1 MGRFRSQTAIGLDI
15 DRGSLKAVQ
24 VSRGAGGYT
33 LQHVGYHRLP
43 PGVVVDGEVADHDQL
58 AAEIKEFW
66 TSHSFKGKSVLLG
79 VSNQKVVVRMVDFP
93 RMSPEDLKSAIGF
106 EAQDHIPMPL
116 DEAIMDYAVL
126 GPAGE
131 GSDLDR
137 ILIVAAQKE
146 MVSRYSS
153 AARAAGL
160 RPVGVDVK
168 ALALTRSVLPED
180 GRDEEGAVLILDI
193 GSELTNLIVYQG
205 GSPALT
211 QFVPGGSLYFIQA
224 VADAADIPEEEAEK
238 HLMNPR
244 VRLGYALEADE
255 PRDHPQQDEDTRR
268 NPLDATTAGGDDTV
282 DLGENVTG
290 FAGDDDGAH
299 PVAPESDGEQRES
312 TADRSEEDRT
322 SEPEARETEALEPEI
337 EGRDVHP
344 DEDSAGDETMADE
357 VAGEESADDWDPAL
371 DYDVRRGLED
381 AVGLLAE
388 DVQRSI
394 EYHYSQPGARE
405 LSQVYV
411 TGEGALVAGIDD
423 YLSELLGI
431 HTRRGHPLSRVVTN
445 RSNVSDE
452 QLKVMEP
459 VLAVAFGLAMEEQ

>member
-1 MGRFRSQTAIGLDI
+1 MGRFRSQTTIGLDI

-24 VSRGAGGYT
+24 VSKGSGGYT

-43 PGVVVDGEVADHDQL
+43 PGIVVDGEVADHDLL

-66 TSHSFKGKSVLLG
+66 TSHSFKGKSVVLG

-93 RMSPEDLKSAIGF
+93 RMSSEDLKSAIGF

-116 DEAIMDYAVL
+116 DEAIMDYVVL

-180 GRDEEGAVLILDI
+180 GQDEEGAVLILDI

-238 HLMNPR
+238 QLMNPR
-244 VRLGYALEADE
+244 VRLGYALEAEE
-255 PRDHPQQDEDTRR
+255 PRELPQQGDDTRE
-268 NPLDATTAGGDDTV
+268 NPLDPTTAGGDDTV
-282 DLGENVTG
+282 DLSESDTG
-290 FAGDDDGAH
+290 FAGEDGVYPA
-299 PVAPESDGEQRES
+299 APESDREQRE
-312 TADRSEEDRT
+312 TPAYQNEADRTPES
-322 SEPEARETEALEPEI
+322 EAREPEM
-337 EGRDVHP
+337 EGREGRS
-344 DEDSAGDETMADE
+344 DEGSAGDEPDVEET
-357 VAGEESADDWDPAL
+357 AGEESTDEWDPAL

-394 EYHYSQPGARE
+394 EYHYSRPGARE

-423 YLSELLGI
+423 YLSEFLGI
-431 HTRRGHPLSRVVTN
+431 HTRRGNPLSRVVTN

>member
-1 MGRFRSQTAIGLDI
+1 MGRFRSKTTIGLDI

-24 VSRGAGGYT
+24 VSGGSGGYT

-43 PGVVVDGEVADHDQL
+43 PGTVVDGEVADHDLL
-58 AAEIKEFW
+58 AAEMKEFW
-66 TSHSFKGKSVLLG
+66 TSHSFKGKSVILG

-93 RMSPEDLKSAIGF
+93 RMSAEDLKSAIGY

-116 DEAIMDYAVL
+116 DEAIMDYVVL

-146 MVSRYSS
+146 MVARYSS

-180 GRDEEGAVLILDI
+180 GQDDEGAILILDI

-205 GSPALT
+205 GSPVLT

-238 HLMNPR
+238 QLMNPR
-244 VRLGYALEADE
+244 VRLGYALEE
-255 PRDHPQQDEDTRR
+255 GPQELPQPNDDTRE
-268 NPLDATTAGGDDTV
+268 NPLNAGTTGDDTV
-282 DLGENVTG
+282 DLGAEFTR
-290 FAGDDDGAH
+290 FDEHDDGAFSA
-299 PVAPESDGEQRES
+299 APEDDGAQEAAAFES
-312 TADRSEEDRT
+312 E
-322 SEPEARETEALEPEI
+322 
-337 EGRDVHP
+337 
-344 DEDSAGDETMADE
+344 DE
-357 VAGEESADDWDPAL
+357 VPYTEPQDPSDEEAAPDQTEEEWDPAL

-405 LSQVYV
+405 LSRVYV

-431 HTRRGHPLSRVVTN
+431 HTRRGHPLSRVVN
-445 RSNVSDE
+445 NKSNVSEE

-459 VLAVAFGLAMEEQ
+459 VLAVALGLAMEEA

>member
-24 VSRGAGGYT
+24 VSRGSGGYT

-43 PGVVVDGEVADHDQL
+43 PGVVVDGEVADHDLL

-79 VSNQKVVVRMVDFP
+79 ISNQKVVVRMVDFP
-93 RMSPEDLKSAIGF
+93 RMSPEDLKSAIGY

-116 DEAIMDYAVL
+116 DEAIMDYVVL

-146 MVSRYSS
+146 MVARYSS

-168 ALALTRSVLPED
+168 GLALTRSVLPENVQ
-180 GRDEEGAVLILDI
+180 DEDGAVLILDI
-193 GSELTNLIVYQG
+193 GSELTNLVVYQG

-238 HLMNPR
+238 QLMNPR
-244 VRLGYALEADE
+244 VRLGYAPEAEE
-255 PRDHPQQDEDTRR
+255 PRELPQQGDDTRE
-268 NPLDATTAGGDDTV
+268 NLIDATTAGGDDTV
-282 DLGENVTG
+282 DLSEDFTG
-290 FAGDDDGAH
+290 STGGDDSAY
-299 PVAPESDGEQRES
+299 PAAPEGDREQRE
-312 TADRSEEDRT
+312 TTEYKSEEDRT
-322 SEPEARETEALEPEI
+322 PEPEM
-337 EGRDVHP
+337 EGRDVRS
-344 DEDSAGDETMADE
+344 DEDAAGDETMADE
-357 VAGEESADDWDPAL
+357 TAGEGSTDDWDPAL

-431 HTRRGHPLSRVVTN
+431 HTRRGHPLSRIASN

>member
-1 MGRFRSQTAIGLDI
+1 MGRFRSKATIGLDI

-24 VSRGAGGYT
+24 VSRGSGGYT

-43 PGVVVDGEVADHDQL
+43 PGIVVDGEVADHDML
-58 AAEIKEFW
+58 AAEMKEFW
-66 TSHSFKGKSVLLG
+66 TSHSFKGKSVVLG

-93 RMSPEDLKSAIGF
+93 RMTAEDLKSAIGF

-116 DEAIMDYAVL
+116 DEAIMDYVVL

-168 ALALTRSVLPED
+168 ALALTRSVLPSD
-180 GRDEEGAVLILDI
+180 GQDEEGAVLILDI
-193 GSELTNLIVYQG
+193 GSELTNLIVYQD

-244 VRLGYALEADE
+244 VRLGYALEE
-255 PRDHPQQDEDTRR
+255 GPQELPQPNDDTRE
-268 NPLDATTAGGDDTV
+268 NPLDAKTTSGDDTV
-282 DLGENVTG
+282 DLG
-290 FAGDDDGAH
+290 GDFTRFDDHDDSAY
-299 PVAPESDGEQRES
+299 PAPPEGDGVREPP
-312 TADRSEEDRT
+312 TYQSEEDREAEAR
-322 SEPEARETEALEPEI
+322 EPEAEH
-337 EGRDVHP
+337 GDVRPDGDSVP
-344 DEDSAGDETMADE
+344 DEPAVEEAAVEGVEDE
-357 VAGEESADDWDPAL
+357 WDPAL
-371 DYDVRRGLED
+371 DFDVRRGLED

-405 LSQVYV
+405 LSRVYV

-431 HTRRGHPLSRVVTN
+431 HTRRGHPLSRVVN
-445 RSNVSDE
+445 NKSNVSEE

-459 VLAVAFGLAMEEQ
+459 VLAVAFGLAMEEA

>member
-1 MGRFRSQTAIGLDI
+1 MGRFRSRTSIGLDI

-24 VSRGAGGYT
+24 VSGGSGGYT

-43 PGVVVDGEVADHDQL
+43 PGVVVDGEVADHDLL

-66 TSHSFKGKSVLLG
+66 NSHSFKGKSVVLG
-79 VSNQKVVVRMVDFP
+79 ISNQKVVVRMVDFP
-93 RMSPEDLKSAIGF
+93 RLPLDDLDTAIGF

-116 DEAIMDYAVL
+116 DEAIMDYVVL
-126 GPAGE
+126 GPAAE

-137 ILIVAAQKE
+137 VLIVAAQKE

-168 ALALTRSVLPED
+168 ALALTRSVFLKDEQNEED
-180 GRDEEGAVLILDI
+180 AVLLLDI

-224 VADAADIPEEEAEK
+224 VADAADISDEEAEK
-238 HLMNPR
+238 QLMNPR
-244 VRLGYALEADE
+244 VRLGYA
-255 PRDHPQQDEDTRR
+255 QDEQGPQELPQPDDNTREMPLRNANAGSGDTT
-268 NPLDATTAGGDDTV
+268 N
-282 DLGENVTG
+282 LGENSTG
-290 FAGDDDGAH
+290 YNSRDDGPDPAPPHGVRREGSPESEDVADPAPVEREPEEAAGDRSI
-299 PVAPESDGEQRES
+299 ESSDSGEPAAEEPS
-312 TADRSEEDRT
+312 TEPSAEE
-322 SEPEARETEALEPEI
+322 
-337 EGRDVHP
+337 
-344 DEDSAGDETMADE
+344 
-357 VAGEESADDWDPAL
+357 WDPAL

-423 YLSELLGI
+423 YLSEILGI
-431 HTRRGHPLSRVVTN
+431 HTRRGHPLARVVN
-445 RSNVSDE
+445 NKSNVSDE

-459 VLAVAFGLAMEEQ
+459 VLAVALGLAMEDT

>member
-1 MGRFRSQTAIGLDI
+1 MGRFRTQTIGLDI

-24 VSRGAGGYT
+24 VSRGSGGYT

-43 PGVVVDGEVADHDQL
+43 PGTIADGEVADHDLL

-66 TSHSFKGKSVLLG
+66 DSHSFKGKSVILG
-79 VSNQKVVVRMVDFP
+79 LSNQKVVVRLVDFP
-93 RMSPEDLKSAIGF
+93 RMSPEDLKTAIGY

-116 DEAIMDYAVL
+116 EEAVMDYVVL
-126 GPAGE
+126 GPAAE

-137 ILIVAAQKE
+137 ILIVAAQRE
-146 MVSRYSS
+146 MISRYTS
-153 AARAAGL
+153 AARAGGL

-168 ALALTRSVLPED
+168 ALALTRSVLPQGGYD
-180 GRDEEGAVLILDI
+180 AEGAVLIMDI
-193 GSELTNLIVYQG
+193 GSELTNLVVYQG
-205 GSPALT
+205 GSPELT

-224 VADAADIPEEEAEK
+224 IADAADIPDEEAEK

-244 VRLGYALEADE
+244 VRLGYALDAEQTQEGPHSE
-255 PRDHPQQDEDTRR
+255 PDTRET
-268 NPLDATTAGGDDTV
+268 PLDARSTGEDTAELDARDTA
-282 DLGENVTG
+282 
-290 FAGDDDGAH
+290 FADEETAELRD
-299 PVAPESDGEQRES
+299 PESERVTPPDAAEQSGEE
-312 TADRSEEDRT
+312 RSEAGW
-322 SEPEARETEALEPEI
+322 EPEAGATENGPEPDGAEETAAEEPETSV
-337 EGRDVHP
+337 EGP
-344 DEDSAGDETMADE
+344 EYQ
-357 VAGEESADDWDPAL
+357 WDPAL

-394 EYHYSQPGARE
+394 DYHYSQPGARE
-405 LSQVYV
+405 LSQVFV

-431 HTRRGHPLSRVVTN
+431 HTLRGNPLSKIVAN

-452 QLKVMEP
+452 QVRVMEP
-459 VLAVAFGLAMEEQ
+459 VLAVALGLAMEES

>member
-1 MGRFRSQTAIGLDI
+1 MGRFRSQTTIGLDI

-24 VSRGAGGYT
+24 LSGKAGGYT

-43 PGVVVDGEVADHDQL
+43 PGIVVDGEVADHDLL
-58 AAEIKEFW
+58 AAEMKEFW
-66 TSHSFKGKSVLLG
+66 TSHSFKGKSVILG

-93 RMSPEDLKSAIGF
+93 RMTPEDLKTAIGY

-116 DEAIMDYAVL
+116 DEAIMDYVVL
-126 GPAGE
+126 GSAGE

-180 GRDEEGAVLILDI
+180 VQDEEGAVLILDI

-205 GSPALT
+205 GSPVLT

-238 HLMNPR
+238 QLMNPR
-244 VRLGYALEADE
+244 VRLGYALEAE
-255 PRDHPQQDEDTRR
+255 GPQELPQPGDYTRE
-268 NPLDATTAGGDDTV
+268 NPLEARTTSGDDTV
-282 DLGENVTG
+282 DLGGDSTALDG
-290 FAGDDDGAH
+290 QDDDQYPPPAN
-299 PVAPESDGEQRES
+299 DGERQE
-312 TADRSEEDRT
+312 TPAPRSEEDST
-322 SEPEARETEALEPEI
+322 PEPEPREAEERGPEAQ
-337 EGRDVHP
+337 GSDVHP
-344 DEDSAGDETMADE
+344 
-357 VAGEESADDWDPAL
+357 GEHVDAEGTAAEGTAAEGAADDWDPAL
-371 DYDVRRGLED
+371 DFDVRRGLED

-431 HTRRGHPLSRVVTN
+431 HTRRGHPLSRVAN
-445 RSNVSDE
+445 NKSNVSDE

-459 VLAVAFGLAMEEQ
+459 VLAVALGLAMEDE

>member
-1 MGRFRSQTAIGLDI
+1 MGRFRSQTTIGLDI

-24 VSRGAGGYT
+24 LSGKAGGYT

-43 PGVVVDGEVADHDQL
+43 PGIVVDGEVADHDLL
-58 AAEIKEFW
+58 AAEMKEFW
-66 TSHSFKGKSVLLG
+66 SSHSFKGKSVILG

-93 RMSPEDLKSAIGF
+93 RMTPEDLKTAIGY

-116 DEAIMDYAVL
+116 DEAIMDYVVL
-126 GPAGE
+126 GSAGE

-180 GRDEEGAVLILDI
+180 GQDEDGAVLILDI

-205 GSPALT
+205 GSPVLT

-238 HLMNPR
+238 QLMNPR
-244 VRLGYALEADE
+244 VRLGYALEAE
-255 PRDHPQQDEDTRR
+255 GSQELPQPGDDTRE
-268 NPLDATTAGGDDTV
+268 NPLEARTTSGDDTV
-282 DLGENVTG
+282 DLG
-290 FAGDDDGAH
+290 GDSTALDGQNDDQYPPPAN
-299 PVAPESDGEQRES
+299 DGERQE
-312 TADRSEEDRT
+312 TPAPQSEED
-322 SEPEARETEALEPEI
+322 SMPEPEPREAEERGPEAQ
-337 EGRDVHP
+337 GSDVHSGEHV
-344 DEDSAGDETMADE
+344 DAEETAAE
-357 VAGEESADDWDPAL
+357 VAADDWDPAL
-371 DYDVRRGLED
+371 DFDVRRGLED

-423 YLSELLGI
+423 YLSELLDI
-431 HTRRGHPLSRVVTN
+431 HTRRGHPLSRVAN
-445 RSNVSDE
+445 NKSNVSDE

-459 VLAVAFGLAMEEQ
+459 VLAVALGLAMEDE